1 MTNPFNLSQTT
12 LGGTAGYSAYE
23 ELSEQKE
30 YDEETLKENPGTPLP
45 PPVDNPPETFTDFVK
60 TVKIPDYDGIQ
71 IKKFTDL
78 KTTCEAMD
86 DIFEREYIDV
96 INAKKQE
103 IVTIIGNVFTVDPP
117 GINES
122 PTQDLT
128 SKLTTSPNNRLA
140 TSTSG
145 ISNDVVN
152 PAGITT
158 FVYGTETLPGP
169 VIQDVIG
176 VKGTVYPDILAA
188 YHYPNLSD
196 DNHGASDLPLAN
208 GEFTR
213 VSRNSTKSAYYSN
226 NTLGIGETVY
236 HSGDVDYAGAES
248 VVTSQSAI
256 GTYYFFQDESESN
269 LNAILAGAG
278 TSITNI
284 TSEID
289 TIRTQLR
296 VRIGA
301 PQGVSEDIN
310 NLRASKHREELNTWY
325 IEAGNR
331 TTNVIDYDSGLDALT
346 GLATSISIYDP

>member
-158 FVYGTETLPGP
+158 FVYGFEDLLGTPT
-169 VIQDVIG
+169 DVIG

-213 VSRNSTKSAYYSN
+213 VSRNSTKSAYYAN

-256 GTYYFFQDESESN
+256 GTFYFFQD
-269 LNAILAGAG
+269 LNAVNSGAA